1 MFSTSG
7 AYAAPRVEAPAVS
20 APGLGS
26 ALEMLLALALVL
38 AAVFALAWLMRR
50 LRAFPANRQA
60 LLRADAEL
68 AVGEKERIVLLAAG
82 RQKWLL
88 GVTPGGIT
96 VLHAYGDDAPGP
108 VADATGEAGPAAG
121 AVRPNFATILR
132 RSVGLKP

>member
-7 AYAAPRVEAPAVS
+7 VYAAPQIEAPAVP

-50 LRAFPANRQA
+50 LRAFPASRQA

-68 AVGEKERIVLLAAG
+68 EVGEKERIVLLAAG

-96 VLHAYGDDAPGP
+96 VLHTYGADTPGP
-108 VADATGEAGPAAG
+108 VADAAGEAGQAGGAAPLG
-121 AVRPNFATILR
+121 FAAILR